1 MPEVLSQEQIDALL
15 QGFSSG
21 DVAVGDKKEPEAP
34 KAKVY
39 DFKSPKKFT
48 KEQLKTIDS
57 LHENMSRL
65 FSSYLSGLMRVF
77 CEISVL
83 QIEEQRYYE
92 YSNALVEDGLTAL
105 VELKPDNEDFDNT
118 ILIFNMPKSI
128 GFFMIDR
135 LLGGSGRGFRINRSY
150 TDIELAILNYVFD
163 KLTVQV
169 QESWRSHIASSATL
183 QSIETNPRLLQLNT
197 PEDIVVIVA
206 LEIKISNLEGVI
218 SVCISAS
225 NLAELMTGFT
235 TKYERS
241 VKQLDENKEEQRRN
255 LIFNSLID
263 SDVEIK
269 AVFDQFT
276 LDLQD
281 IMELKVD
288 DVIPLAKPVN
298 SEIQLL
304 IDDNKWFSAQLG
316 QTKLKKAV
324 KVSKLI

>member
-21 DVAVGDKKEPEAP
+21 DVAVGDQKEQETQ

-105 VELKPDNEDFDNT
+105 VELQPENKDFDNT

-135 LLGGSGRGFRINRSY
+135 LLGGSGRGHRINRSY
-150 TDIELAILNYVFD
+150 TEIELAILHYVFD

-169 QESWRSHIASSATL
+169 QESWRSHLAASATL

-218 SVCISAS
+218 SICISAS
-225 NLAELMTGFT
+225 HLAELMTGFT

-255 LIFNSLID
+255 LIFNSLVD

-269 AVFDQFT
+269 AVFDQFA

-324 KVSKLI
+324 KISKLI